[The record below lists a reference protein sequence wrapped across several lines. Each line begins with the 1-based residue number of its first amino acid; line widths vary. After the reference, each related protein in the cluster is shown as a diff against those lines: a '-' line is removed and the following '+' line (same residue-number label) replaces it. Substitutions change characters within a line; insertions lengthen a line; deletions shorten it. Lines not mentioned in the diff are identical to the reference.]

1 MALTKDARKIVVDGK
16 NYRWKVG
23 KLRREDGYIYSDVII
38 ELPTGKIRKFE
49 ECMGTT
55 DIGVQYPITPDTVRN
70 LITSHS
76 L

>member
-23 KLRREDGYIYSDVII
+23 KLRREDGYIYSDVVI
-38 ELPTGKIRKFE
+38 ELPDGKIRKFE

-70 LITSHS
+70 LITSHG